1 MAKYYDKIHKNSSTP
16 NYNKQASAEKK
27 IGNKYYMYNHLI
39 GFNDQFYDITVY
51 SVVPPHNTLKST
63 NLKHVL
69 ILRKKK
75 LWKKDTDKQYMH

>member
-1 MAKYYDKIHKNSSTP
+1 MTRYIKTP
-16 NYNKQASAEKK
+16 QLLIIINKHLQKKK